1 MKANPGAKCRAALNE
16 NIHSRKTGGNS
27 MPRFIKKLSK
37 TRGLMPGTVVF
48 VGDKKTDKTHIRII
62 DYDATGIEEKTVA
75 SVEECFP
82 FKEKPTITWINIDG
96 LHDVDQ
102 IENIGRHFDIHPLIL
117 EDIANTGQRP
127 KLDSFDRGFFIA
139 LKMLTLDPE
148 NDRIHSEQFSFVVG
162 KNFVISF
169 QERTGDV
176 FDPVRDRIRKSSP
189 RVRFMDSD
197 YLAYTLFDAVVDH
210 YFTILEAMGE
220 RIEDI
225 EAKLLEDP
233 GPENLESIH
242 ELKRELIYMRKAVWP
257 LREVI
262 GGLERIGSE
271 FIHDTT
277 YAYLRDLYEHTIQVI
292 DTVETFRD
300 MVSGLLD
307 IYLSSVS
314 NKMNEVMKV
323 LTIIATIFIPLG
335 FLAGIYGM
343 NFDTSAS
350 SWNMPE
356 LGMRYGYLLFWVAA
370 VLIGGGLF
378 IFFKR
383 KKWL

>member
-1 MKANPGAKCRAALNE
+1 VKLCKNYIGDFIEKDYPYC
-16 NIHSRKTGGNS
+16 TGGVCA
-27 MPRFIKKLSK
+27 MARLMKKLSK

-48 VGDKKTDKTHIRII
+48 VGEKKLDKTQIRII
-62 DYDATGIEEKTVA
+62 DYDESNIEEKTV
-75 SVEECFP
+75 STIEECFP

-96 LHDVDQ
+96 LHEVDQ
-102 IENIGRHFDIHPLIL
+102 IEKIGDYFNIHPLIL

-127 KLDSFDRGFFIA
+127 KLDSFENSLFLA
-139 LKMLTLDPE
+139 LKMLTIKRDS
-148 NDRIHSEQFSFVVG
+148 NKIQSEQFSFVVG
-162 KNFVISF
+162 RNFVISF
-169 QERTGDV
+169 QERIGDV
-176 FDPVRDRIRKSSP
+176 FEPVRNRIRKQKS
-189 RVRFMDSD
+189 RTRFMTSD
-197 YLAYTLFDAVVDH
+197 YLAYILVDAVVDG
-210 YFTILEAMGE
+210 YFSVLETISE
-220 RIEDI
+220 RIEAVEEQLI
-225 EAKLLEDP
+225 KDP
-233 GPENLESIH
+233 GPEDLEVIY

-262 GGLERIGSE
+262 GGLERMESDFVQDSTHI
-271 FIHDTT
+271 
-277 YAYLRDLYEHTIQVI
+277 YLRDLYEHTVQVI

-343 NFDTSAS
+343 NFDTSVGS
-350 SWNMPE
+350 FNMPE
-356 LGMRYGYLLFWVAA
+356 LGLRYGYILFWVLAL
-370 VLIGGGLF
+370 LISGTLF
-378 IFFKR
+378 VFFKR

>member
-1 MKANPGAKCRAALNE
+1 
-16 NIHSRKTGGNS
+16 
-27 MPRFIKKLSK
+27 
-37 TRGLMPGTVVF
+37 MPGTVVF
-48 VGDKKTDKTHIRII
+48 VGDKKIDKTHIRII
-62 DYDATGIEEKTVA
+62 DYDETNIVEKSIENI
-75 SVEECFP
+75 EECFP

-96 LHDVDQ
+96 LHEVEQ
-102 IENIGRHFDIHPLIL
+102 IEKIGKNSDIHSLIL

-127 KLDSFDRGFFIA
+127 KLDSFDRGLFIA
-139 LKMLTLDPE
+139 LKMLTINPE
-148 NDRIHSEQFSFVVG
+148 NNKIQSEQFSFVVG
-162 KNFVISF
+162 DNFVISF
-169 QERTGDV
+169 QERIGDV
-176 FDPVRDRIRKSSP
+176 FEAVRDRIRKTVP

-197 YLAYTLFDAVVDH
+197 YLAYTLVDAIVDN
-210 YFTILEAMGE
+210 YFTVLEKMSE
-220 RIEDI
+220 RIEEI
-225 EAKLLEDP
+225 ETELIRDP
-233 GPENLESIH
+233 DPDNLETIY

-262 GGLERIGSE
+262 GGLERMESE
-271 FIHDTT
+271 FIHDSTHV
-277 YAYLRDLYEHTIQVI
+277 YLRDLYEHTIQVI

-343 NFDTSAS
+343 NFDTSISA
-350 SWNMPE
+350 WNLPE
-356 LGMRYGYLLFWVAA
+356 LGLRYGYILFWVLA
-370 VLIGGGLF
+370 VLISGGLF
-378 IFFKR
+378 LFFRR

>member
-1 MKANPGAKCRAALNE
+1 
-16 NIHSRKTGGNS
+16 
-27 MPRFIKKLSK
+27 MPRLMKKLST

-48 VGDKKTDKTHIRII
+48 VGEKKLDKTQIRVI
-62 DYDATGIEEKTVA
+62 DYDESDIKEETV
-75 SVEECFP
+75 STVEECFP

-102 IENIGRHFDIHPLIL
+102 IEKIGDYFNIHPLIL

-127 KLDSFDRGFFIA
+127 KLDTFENGLFLA
-139 LKMLTLDPE
+139 LKMLTINRDS
-148 NDRIHSEQFSFVVG
+148 NKIQSEQFSFVVG
-162 KNFVISF
+162 RNFVISF
-169 QERTGDV
+169 QERIGDV
-176 FDPVRDRIRKSSP
+176 FEPVRNRLRKQMS
-189 RVRFMDSD
+189 RTRFMNSD
-197 YLAYTLFDAVVDH
+197 YLAYTLVDAVVDG
-210 YFTILEAMGE
+210 YFSVLETLSE
-220 RIEDI
+220 RIEAV
-225 EAKLLEDP
+225 EEQLVKAP
-233 GPENLESIH
+233 GPEALEVIY

-262 GGLERIGSE
+262 GGLERMESD
-271 FIHDTT
+271 FIHDSTHV
-277 YAYLRDLYEHTIQVI
+277 YLRDLYEHTIQVI

-300 MVSGLLD
+300 MVTGLLD

-343 NFDTSAS
+343 NFDTSVSAL
-350 SWNMPE
+350 NMPE
-356 LGMRYGYLLFWVAA
+356 LGLRYGYILFWALA
-370 VLIGGGLF
+370 VLISGALF

>member
-1 MKANPGAKCRAALNE
+1 
-16 NIHSRKTGGNS
+16 
-27 MPRFIKKLSK
+27 MPRLIKKLSK

-48 VGDKKTDKTHIRII
+48 VGDKKIDKTNIRII
-62 DYDATGIEEKTVA
+62 DYSATDIEEKTVF
-75 SVEECFP
+75 SIEECYP

-96 LHDVDQ
+96 LHEVDP
-102 IENIGRHFDIHPLIL
+102 IEKIGKYFNIHPLIL

-127 KLDSFDRGFFIA
+127 KLDSFDHGFFIA
-139 LKMLTLDPE
+139 LKMLTINPE
-148 NDRIHSEQFSFVVG
+148 NKKIQTEQLSFVVG
-162 KNFVISF
+162 TNFVISF
-169 QERTGDV
+169 QERIGDV
-176 FDPVRDRIRKSSP
+176 FEPVRSRIRKSSP

-197 YLAYTLFDAVVDH
+197 YLAYTLIDAVVDN
-210 YFTILEAMGE
+210 YFTILETMGE
-220 RIEDI
+220 RIEAI
-225 EAKLLEDP
+225 ETELIEDP

-262 GGLERIGSE
+262 GGLERIGPE
-271 FIHDTT
+271 FIHEPTH
-277 YAYLRDLYEHTIQVI
+277 AYLRDLYEHTIQVI

-314 NKMNEVMKV
+314 NRMNEVMKV

-343 NFDTSAS
+343 NFDTAAS

-356 LGMRYGYLLFWVAA
+356 LGFRYGYILFWVMAL
-370 VLIGGGLF
+370 LISGGLF
-378 IFFKR
+378 AFFKR